1 MRRRGPSQG
10 SRLLGGR
17 SVVRLTVVSVAALLV
32 VPFGALAGSAT
43 GAAAAATTC
52 SGTQATPA
60 SLAGGTYSSV
70 TVTGVCAVNAG
81 QVVVTGNVTVDGSNG
96 ALVAAFARN
105 IHGAGTSGITVH
117 GSILVGTGATV
128 FLGCFASSSPCNDD
142 PNPSTPTLN
151 SPAVVDGDV
160 IATNPLAVLA
170 HDTTIVGDLRE
181 SGGGGG
187 AFSGPGKN
195 CTPTGIFNKFGSPV
209 FSDFEDS
216 VIGGNV
222 SVVGVQSCFF
232 GAFRLKVGG
241 SFSFVD
247 NTMADPDANE
257 VLTNEIKGNLICSGN
272 TPANQFGDSHGS
284 TNNVGGFATGQCGFG
299 VLQPNPAPSSG
310 PPVVPA
316 GPLQHLSQPSS
327 ALQGYNLGAADGGLF
342 SFGTPFFGS
351 AAGTASSSPYVG
363 IATAPGGDGYW
374 LANAGGA
381 VSNFGPNGRSFG
393 SAASFALNKPVV
405 GIAAAPGGDG
415 FWEAA
420 ADGGVFGFGPSASF
434 FGSAGGIH
442 LNQPIVGMAAAPT
455 GDGYDLVASD
465 GGVFTYG
472 PGAHF
477 HGSTGSIHL
486 NQPIVGMVTD
496 PATGGYWLVAA
507 DGGVFSFDAPFF
519 GSLGAI
525 HLNQPIVGIAAAPTG
540 DGYYLVASDGGV
552 FAFGPGA
559 HFQGSTGSIHLSQP
573 IDGIGLG

>member
-1 MRRRGPSQG
+1 MRRRGPSQSSQLLG
-10 SRLLGGR
+10 SRM
-17 SVVRLTVVSVAALLV
+17 VARLAVVSVAALLV
-32 VPFGALAGSAT
+32 VPLGALGGSAT
-43 GAAAAATTC
+43 GAAAASATTC
-52 SGTQATPA
+52 SGTLASPA

-70 TVTGVCAVNAG
+70 AVTGVCAVNAG
-81 QVVVTGNVTVDGSNG
+81 QVVVTGDVTISGPNG
-96 ALVAAFARN
+96 ALSAAFAHN
-105 IHGAGTSGITVH
+105 KSGPGTSGLTVH
-117 GSILVGTGATV
+117 GNVLVGTGATAI
-128 FLGCFASSSPCNDD
+128 LGCFATSSPCNDD
-142 PNPSTPTLN
+142 PNKNTNPTLN
-151 SPAVVDGDV
+151 SPDVVDGDL
-160 IATNPLAVLA
+160 IATNALGVLV
-170 HDTTIVGDLRE
+170 HDTTIVGDVRE

-209 FSDFEDS
+209 FSDYEDS
-216 VIGGNV
+216 MIGGNLWIT
-222 SVVGVQSCFF
+222 GLQSCWL
-232 GAFRLKVGG
+232 GALRDKVGG
-241 SFSFVD
+241 SITFS
-247 NTMADPDANE
+247 NNIMADPDANE
-257 VLTNEIKGNLICSGN
+257 VLTNTIQGNLICAGN
-272 TPANQFGDSHGS
+272 SPANQYGDSHGS
-284 TNNVGGFATGQCGFG
+284 PDTVGGFATGQCGFG
-299 VLQPNPAPSSG
+299 VLQRNPSIPTGTLEHLALPSTT
-310 PPVVPA
+310 PA
-316 GPLQHLSQPSS
+316 
-327 ALQGYNLGAADGGLF
+327 GYNLGAADGGLF
-342 SFGTPFFGS
+342 SFGTRFFGS
-351 AAGTASSSPYVG
+351 AAGTASSTPYVG

-420 ADGGVFGFGPSASF
+420 GDGGVFGFGPSASF

-486 NQPIVGMVTD
+486 NQPIVGMVSD

-552 FAFGPGA
+552 FAFGAGT